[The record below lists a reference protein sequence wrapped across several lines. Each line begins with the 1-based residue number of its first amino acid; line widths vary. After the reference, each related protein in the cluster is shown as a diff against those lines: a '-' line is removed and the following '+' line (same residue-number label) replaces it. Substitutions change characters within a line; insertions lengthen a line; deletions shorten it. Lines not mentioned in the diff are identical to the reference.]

1 MLKKKI
7 KHSEIA
13 EMIGV
18 SKPAVDKISKA
29 YKDNG
34 MSCVK
39 EKVRGRKVGEKRQL
53 TPEQEK
59 ETRQTLID
67 KLLHTTQNSLP
78 MLRLTAYRA
87 DVCNPLYEAPL
98 AGRTDR
104 HQRLDIFL
112 FSANLSYFRCI

>member
-59 ETRQTLID
+59 DCHIKPLIHV
-67 KLLHTTQNSLP
+67 KIQAKKSL
-78 MLRLTAYRA
+78 
-87 DVCNPLYEAPL
+87 
-98 AGRTDR
+98 
-104 HQRLDIFL
+104 FL
-112 FSANLSYFRCI
+112 P